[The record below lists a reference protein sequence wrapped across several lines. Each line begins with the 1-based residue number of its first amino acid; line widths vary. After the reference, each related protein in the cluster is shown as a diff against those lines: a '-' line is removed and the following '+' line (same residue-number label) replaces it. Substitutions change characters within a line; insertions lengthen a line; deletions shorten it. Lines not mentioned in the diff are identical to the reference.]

1 MDLNDLQRKLFA
13 QAKLSPPADTVPYAF
28 EKRIMARLEATPRAD
43 GWLLWGRALWRGAAA
58 CAAVSILLSVW
69 AVWPSTSNEPATL
82 ESTVF
87 AAAEQPS
94 EVW

>member
-1 MDLNDLQRKLFA
+1 MDVNDLQRKLFA
-13 QAKLSPPADTVPYAF
+13 QAKSVPPADTVPYAF
-28 EKRIMARLEATPRAD
+28 EKRIIARIQAAPPTD

-69 AVWPSTSNEPATL
+69 AVWPSTHSEPATL

-94 EVW
+94 EVL

>member
-1 MDLNDLQRKLFA
+1 MELNDLQRKLFT
-13 QAKLSPPADTVPYAF
+13 QARAIPPADTVPYAF
-28 EKRIMARLEATPRAD
+28 EKRIMARLQTAPQSD

-58 CAAVSILLSVW
+58 CVAVSILLSVW
-69 AVWPSTSNEPATL
+69 AVWPSSTNEHATL

-87 AAAEQPS
+87 SAAEQPS